1 MTWVTSDGKDV
12 KRWGGGE
19 AGRRTSKLQACDE
32 SNSGGGNVK
41 VTTSTHDLMGAD
53 HPGKRV
59 AGPGRW
65 FVIHKWARS
74 AKDRQTD
81 KRGARQGT
89 SLPSARL
96 AHRSRL
102 LQRVCLGVQSPWF
115 GLFLFTVLPLK
126 ATLPSQTRLPH
137 HLHLTVRQT
146 RMGACWA
153 PQFTPL
159 NFNLFDVPWH
169 PGCSKAADGASR
181 LKSTCNSMGSRCSP
195 LFMEKACNL

>member
-1 MTWVTSDGKDV
+1 MGDLRRKMS
-12 KRWGGGE
+12 RGE
-19 AGRRTSKLQACDE
+19 AGVRLDDAPASYRLVTRAIRGVVTWRSQRPLTTWWALTILGSASLGRDDGLLFTNERVQRRT
-32 SNSGGGNVK
+32 
-41 VTTSTHDLMGAD
+41 
-53 HPGKRV
+53 
-59 AGPGRW
+59 
-65 FVIHKWARS
+65 
-74 AKDRQTD
+74 DR
-81 KRGARQGT
+81 RGAGQGT

>member
-74 AKDRQTD
+74 AKDRQTRRRTGNISPQRTSGPSFSPPPKGLPGCAVAPIRPLPFHCPALKGDLAVSNTAAPPPPPDCPTD
-81 KRGARQGT
+81 KNGG
-89 SLPSARL
+89 
-96 AHRSRL
+96 L
-102 LQRVCLGVQSPWF
+102 LGPPVYS
-115 GLFLFTVLPLK
+115 
-126 ATLPSQTRLPH
+126 
-137 HLHLTVRQT
+137 
-146 RMGACWA
+146 
-153 PQFTPL
+153 PQFQSFRRSL
-159 NFNLFDVPWH
+159 
-169 PGCSKAADGASR
+169 ASR
-181 LKSTCNSMGSRCSP
+181 MLKSSGWRIP
-195 LFMEKACNL
+195 LEVHL